1 MNPSWKKF
9 LDRSGAAIDD
19 GGVMHFGDPLAEERA
34 AFGAGVVCDL
44 SHRGLIAVNGEDA
57 FTFLQGQ
64 LTCDLK
70 AVTPARSRLAAWCN
84 PKGRVLMLFRVV
96 REDEGF
102 LLELPA
108 SQIEAA
114 IGRLKMYVLR
124 ARVSLS
130 DVSDEFVAAGLAGKG
145 ATEVIKTRFGSAPQS
160 PDEVAGAGDSRILR
174 LQGSAPRYQY
184 LGNANGAEALWR
196 EAAKSLTPAGRRVW
210 SLLEILAGVPEVMQA
225 DEHLPQ
231 MINLDL
237 LGGVSFEKGCYVGQ
251 EIIARTHYLGRLK
264 RRMYLVAASDG
275 DAPPSGAPV
284 IDAAADVEV
293 GQIVSSAPRGDAD
306 GFAALAVLRMDAA
319 ESGTLHLGSAGGPR
333 IELLELPYSVAHQ
346 RG

>member
-1 MNPSWKKF
+1 MKPSWKKF
-9 LDRSGAAIDD
+9 LARSGAAIDH
-19 GGVMHFGDPLAEERA
+19 GVVTHFGDPLAEERA
-34 AFGAGVVCDL
+34 AFDQGVVCDL
-44 SHRGLIAVNGEDA
+44 SHRGLIAVKGVDA

-70 AVTPARSRLAAWCN
+70 ALTPTLSRLAAWCS
-84 PKGRVLMLFRVV
+84 PKGRVLMLFRVLH
-96 REDEGF
+96 EEEGF

-108 SQIEAA
+108 SQVEAA
-114 IGRLKMYVLR
+114 IGRLRMYVLR

-130 DVSDEFVAAGLAGKG
+130 HVSDEYVAVGLAGKA

-160 PDEVAGAGDSRILR
+160 ADEVAVADDSRILR

-184 LGNANGAEALWR
+184 LGDANGAEALWR
-196 EAAKSLTPAGRRVW
+196 EAAKALTPAGHRVW
-210 SLLEILAGVPEVMQA
+210 SLLEILAGVPEVTHG

-237 LGGVSFEKGCYVGQ
+237 LGGVSFDKGCYVGQ
-251 EIIARTHYLGRLK
+251 EIVARTHHLGRLK
-264 RRMYLVAASDG
+264 RRMYLVAAGDG
-275 DAPPSGAPV
+275 DAPPPGAPV
-284 IDAAADVEV
+284 IDAGADAEV

-319 ESGTLHLGSAGGPR
+319 ESARLHLGSAGGPR
-333 IELLELPYSVAHQ
+333 IELLELPYSSADQ